1 MSIANI
7 SNFRIGRRKL
17 LVSNASAA
25 TLAMLGA
32 IPALAMPARDI
43 ARKPFDPS
51 QFQIRFLVTDR
62 RLSQSLTFAIEHAEK
77 GSARLEVTRG
87 LTRLWQES
95 LVPLWREQGGAV
107 AGLTTRE
114 VWHCLAEQAR
124 SQSRRTVVL
133 HQYDV
138 AADQPNPLV
147 SWIIA

>member
-1 MSIANI
+1 MSIPNI
-7 SNFRIGRRKL
+7 SNLRFGRRQF
-17 LVSNASAA
+17 LVSTASAA

-32 IPALAMPARDI
+32 LPVLAKPSREI
-43 ARKPFDPS
+43 ILEPFDS
-51 QFQIRFLVTDR
+51 NQFDVRFVVTDR
-62 RLSQSLTFAIEHAEK
+62 RLPQSLAFAIEHAK
-77 GSARLEVTRG
+77 KDSARLEVTNG

-95 LVPLWREQGGAV
+95 LVPFWREQDGAV

-133 HQYDV
+133 HQHDV
-138 AADQPNPLV
+138 SASQPNPLV

>member
-1 MSIANI
+1 MSILNI
-7 SNFRIGRRKL
+7 CKFGIGRRKL
-17 LVSNASAA
+17 LVSTASAA
-25 TLAMLGA
+25 TLAMLGVL
-32 IPALAMPARDI
+32 PALAKPSREI
-43 ARKPFDPS
+43 ARTPFDPS
-51 QFQIRFLVTDR
+51 QFDVRFVVTDR
-62 RLSQSLTFAIEHAEK
+62 RLPQSLAFAIEHAEK
-77 GSARLEVTRG
+77 GSARLEVTNG

-95 LVPLWREQGGAV
+95 LMPLWREQGGAV

-138 AADQPNPLV
+138 PASQPNPLV

>member
-1 MSIANI
+1 MSIPNI
-7 SNFRIGRRKL
+7 SNLRIGRRKL
-17 LVSNASAA
+17 LVSTASAA
-25 TLAMLGA
+25 MLAMLSA
-32 IPALAMPARDI
+32 VPALAKPSREI

-51 QFQIRFLVTDR
+51 QFDVRFVVTDR
-62 RLSQSLTFAIEHAEK
+62 RLPQSLVFAIEHAEK
-77 GSARLEVTRG
+77 GSARLEVTNG

-107 AGLTTRE
+107 AGLTTCE

-133 HQYDV
+133 HQHDV
-138 AADQPNPLV
+138 SPSQPNPLV

>member
-1 MSIANI
+1 MSIPNI
-7 SNFRIGRRKL
+7 SNLRFGRRKL
-17 LVSNASAA
+17 LVSTASAA

-32 IPALAMPARDI
+32 LPMLAKPSREI
-43 ARKPFDPS
+43 ARKPFDAS
-51 QFQIRFLVTDR
+51 QFDVRFVVTDR
-62 RLSQSLTFAIEHAEK
+62 RLSQSLAFAIEHAK
-77 GSARLEVTRG
+77 TGSARLEVTNG

-133 HQYDV
+133 SQYDV
-138 AADQPNPLV
+138 SASQPNPLV